1 MLALLVLH
9 HAKLLASNQSILA
22 LGVAPMR
29 VVSRWCRC
37 IVQRLCATD
46 CKRPCLVR
54 AAAPHS
60 APARTPGV
68 YAQRL
73 CTMQNQPSIHCL
85 SPRGR
90 GLGFRQGCRDR
101 TPKGSMQG
109 RIQVVEQSRCRTHR
123 QQTTT
128 IAETQSPQ
136 SVLIGIENLLCFSYK
151 QACFISKA
159 VLFLSSTA
167 VIFKTTLPWYD
178 DETRT

>member
-1 MLALLVLH
+1 
-9 HAKLLASNQSILA
+9 
-22 LGVAPMR
+22 MR

-37 IVQRLCATD
+37 VVQRLCATD
-46 CKRPCLVR
+46 CKHPCLVR

-60 APARTPGV
+60 APAWMPGV

-73 CTMQNQPSIHCL
+73 CTMQSQQSIHSP

-136 SVLIGIENLLCFSYK
+136 SVLKGIEKFHYSLKKQTFSTSW
-151 QACFISKA
+151 AGGFPPA
-159 VLFLSSTA
+159 
-167 VIFKTTLPWYD
+167 IF
-178 DETRT
+178 

>member
-1 MLALLVLH
+1 MGCLVLLALLVLH
-9 HAKLLASNQSILA
+9 RAKLLASNQSILA
-22 LGVAPMR
+22 LGVAPMQ

-60 APARTPGV
+60 AR
-68 YAQRL
+68 
-73 CTMQNQPSIHCL
+73 H
-85 SPRGR
+85 GR
-90 GLGFRQGCRDR
+90 RACM
-101 TPKGSMQG
+101 PKGSMQG

>member
-1 MLALLVLH
+1 MLCWFCIVQ
-9 HAKLLASNQSILA
+9 NILA

-60 APARTPGV
+60 AR
-68 YAQRL
+68 
-73 CTMQNQPSIHCL
+73 H
-85 SPRGR
+85 GR
-90 GLGFRQGCRDR
+90 RACM
-101 TPKGSMQG
+101 PKGSMQG

-128 IAETQSPQ
+128 IAQMQSQQSIHSPSPRGRGLGFRQGCRYRTPKGFARTQNPQ
-136 SVLIGIENLLCFSYK
+136 SVLKGIENLCYLYRK
-151 QACFISKA
+151 Q
-159 VLFLSSTA
+159 LFLR
-167 VIFKTTLPWYD
+167 Y
-178 DETRT
+178 

>member
-22 LGVAPMR
+22 LGVAPMQ

-60 APARTPGV
+60 AR
-68 YAQRL
+68 
-73 CTMQNQPSIHCL
+73 H
-85 SPRGR
+85 GR
-90 GLGFRQGCRDR
+90 RACM
-101 TPKGSMQG
+101 PKGSMQG

-136 SVLIGIENLLCFSYK
+136 SVLIGIEIKHFFEKNILFL
-151 QACFISKA
+151 QVKA

>member
-1 MLALLVLH
+1 
-9 HAKLLASNQSILA
+9 
-22 LGVAPMR
+22 MR

-37 IVQRLCATD
+37 VVQRLCATD
-46 CKRPCLVR
+46 FKRPCLVR

-60 APARTPGV
+60 APARMPGV
-68 YAQRL
+68 YAQGL
-73 CTMQNQPSIHCL
+73 CTMQSQPSIHSP

-101 TPKGSMQG
+101 TPKGFMQG

-136 SVLIGIENLLCFSYK
+136 SVLIGIENLLYFYTDFFYK
-151 QACFISKA
+151 LNPTGCSCRIVFIC
-159 VLFLSSTA
+159 LQNP
-167 VIFKTTLPWYD
+167 IR
-178 DETRT
+178 ECTRR